1 MLVLMKARKK
11 KDYQRESTTVGQKL
25 TIQKH
30 LSSRCNFV
38 NKALSN
44 YHIIN
49 WVKCTGIK
57 QFMGVFS
64 RDKISDKHKTG
75 SYVIYFDDSVG
86 SGTHLVVM
94 NIRKDIIECF
104 DSFGLNCPEQVI
116 NVSNRLNV
124 NYVYNSTQYQDLLS
138 VLCGYICLYYMD

>member
-1 MLVLMKARKK
+1 
-11 KDYQRESTTVGQKL
+11 
-25 TIQKH
+25 
-30 LSSRCNFV
+30 
-38 NKALSN
+38 
-44 YHIIN
+44 
-49 WVKCTGIK
+49 
-57 QFMGVFS
+57 MGVFS

-104 DSFGLNCPEQVI
+104 ESFGLNCPEQVI

-138 VLCGYICLYYMD
+138 VLRGYICLYYMDYCSRRKTYYVVRVFSRADYTYNEKFIKQYFI

>member
-1 MLVLMKARKK
+1 
-11 KDYQRESTTVGQKL
+11 
-25 TIQKH
+25 
-30 LSSRCNFV
+30 
-38 NKALSN
+38 
-44 YHIIN
+44 
-49 WVKCTGIK
+49 
-57 QFMGVFS
+57 MGVFS

-75 SYVIYFDDSVG
+75 SYVIYFDDRVG

-124 NYVYNSTQYQDLLS
+124 NYVYNSTQYQGLLS
-138 VLCGYICLYYMD
+138 VLCSYICLYYMD

>member
-1 MLVLMKARKK
+1 
-11 KDYQRESTTVGQKL
+11 
-25 TIQKH
+25 
-30 LSSRCNFV
+30 
-38 NKALSN
+38 
-44 YHIIN
+44 
-49 WVKCTGIK
+49 
-57 QFMGVFS
+57 MGVFS

-75 SYVIYFDDSVG
+75 SYAIYFDDSVG

-124 NYVYNSTQYQDLLS
+124 NYVYNSTQYQGLLS